1 MTKKELGHA
10 LLHSINDFN
19 EAKQVIVGGVNSPV
33 RAFKSVGGT
42 PPFIFKGK
50 GCSLFDVDGNVY
62 VDFVQSW
69 GPLLF
74 GHADAEIEE
83 QVIQTLQR
91 GFSFGAPTELETTLA
106 KKLVLSYE
114 GLEKVRLVSS
124 GTEATMSAIRL
135 ARAFSQKED
144 IIKFE
149 GCYHGHSDSLLVGA
163 GSGCATFGVP
173 SSLGV
178 PQDFS
183 KHTLVARYNDIE
195 SVKACFK
202 ESGHVGCVII
212 EPIAGN
218 MGLVPAKL
226 EFLQEL
232 HTLCQEHQAVLIFD
246 EVMSGFRAS
255 ASGSQSYHHL
265 VPDLVTFGK
274 VIGAGLPLA
283 SFGGRAEIMDMLAPI
298 GGVYQAGTLSG
309 NPVAVAAGIVALEK
323 IHRDIGLYEKLQT
336 LAQHFSAG
344 LKQIA
349 TSYGFC
355 LQTCVRGSMFGFFFT
370 DKEVQNFEDA
380 QETDT
385 RMYSAFHQK
394 MLQKGVYL
402 AGSAFESSFVCTPM
416 DTRILDQCLQKAHES
431 FDEIKH
437 GI

>member
-1 MTKKELGHA
+1 MAKKQLGHA

-19 EAKQVIVGGVNSPV
+19 EAKQVIAGGVNSPV

-42 PPFIFKGK
+42 PPFIFKGD
-50 GCSLFDVDGNVY
+50 GYSLYDVDGNSY

-74 GHADAEIEE
+74 GHADAQIQERVIE
-83 QVIQTLQR
+83 VLKR
-91 GFSFGAPTELETTLA
+91 GMSFGAPTELETTLA

-114 GLEKVRLVSS
+114 GVEKVRLVSS

-135 ARAFSQKED
+135 ARAFSGKD
-144 IIKFE
+144 RIIKFE
-149 GCYHGHSDSLLVGA
+149 GCYHGHSDSLLVDA

-178 PQDFS
+178 PKAISDQ
-183 KHTLVARYNDIE
+183 TLVAQYNDID
-195 SVKACFK
+195 SVKACF
-202 ESGHVGCVII
+202 EAGGVGCVII

-232 HTLCQEHQAVLIFD
+232 QHLCNKYEAVLIFD
-246 EVMSGFRAS
+246 EVMSGFRAGVN
-255 ASGSQSYHHL
+255 GSQTHHRL

-274 VIGAGLPLA
+274 VIGGGLPLA
-283 SFGGRAEIMDMLAPI
+283 CFGGRAEIMEMLAPV

-323 IHRDIGLYEKLQT
+323 IAQEPKLFSRLEE
-336 LAQHFSAG
+336 LAQRFVKG
-344 LKQIA
+344 LVKIA
-349 TSYGFC
+349 TSHGIA
-355 LQTCVRGSMFGFFFT
+355 LQGCVRGSMFGFFFSEQ
-370 DKEVQNFEDA
+370 EVQDFQGAKNSK
-380 QETDT
+380 TDLYA
-385 RMYSAFHQK
+385 RLHQK
-394 MLQKGVYL
+394 MLQRGVYL
-402 AGSAFESSFVCTPM
+402 APSAFETGFICAPM
-416 DTRILDQCLQKAHES
+416 HMDIIDACLQKAQES
-431 FDEIKH
+431 FSEIAH